1 MRDQITFTKF
11 TSIKPLSKEFSI
23 DDAGVIS
30 KHAAAQMTKGKA
42 ERMLMS
48 PKEFSEALSNQPN
61 NVAFGYGQFNEAL
74 PDTVNIV
81 LSGKEDPTT
90 NSISRTKKHFVFT
103 KGASVLML
111 DHDPCEYG
119 GTHTPEG
126 LIEVLAL
133 IHPEIASCTKIIRG
147 SLSTGVSLVNAEPSK
162 GKGFHIYIPVKDA
175 SLIPEYVERLR
186 QQLWAEGFG
195 YIALNANGGMLERL
209 PIDMA
214 VFSPERLDFV
224 GSPVIK
230 SNGLIYTPPEVT
242 YIDGG
247 LLDLSSLAEPDVL
260 SNHLEAISTAK
271 LAMKDQSK
279 AKKEEWVA
287 SKFAEMIANGANED
301 QAKADI
307 EASSA
312 AEGKDLYGSFILYF
326 ADGRTAT
333 VAEVIANHADYGGKA
348 LADPFEGVAY
358 GKTTAKFYWN
368 NGKPVVNSNAHG
380 GSKYFLHTDVLDDF
394 TIEGD
399 ATNKSVQ
406 SSHNDEW
413 KRLLTDHVTQW
424 NLDNFSTILGGSHRI
439 GRWEDPEA
447 SADNVRTLKYY
458 TSEALSKVH
467 ANTLIQTGIKT
478 VAGTKRPVYSNHFE
492 AWYKNTKSASHTGG
506 VIFLPSNKPL
516 PPRDISSK
524 YYNTWE
530 GYSVNPV
537 QNEELLVRLKFHIK
551 EVICS
556 GDESL
561 YDYIYKWF
569 AYIFQYP
576 ELPAGSAI
584 VLRGLE
590 GAGKGLLGSFIQSL
604 WGIHGVKIGSSKHL
618 TGSFNALL
626 ANACFTF
633 ADEAFFSGDRQQA
646 DVLKGLVTESTFN
659 IERKGVDTV
668 TQTNYLKILMSTNSD
683 YAVPAGKDSRR
694 YFVSDVSPKYL
705 NDKSYFDPLVA
716 DCKSN
721 AVKSAFLYD
730 MLNMDLTCWST
741 SQIPDSEG
749 LRSQRY
755 HSMDTVKKWFVDV
768 LIKGTV
774 KGDFDNE
781 SGDYWDDKV
790 SSEEL
795 FTNYLRWCDQAKAGE
810 YKRLVQCELVKY
822 LSKIFSSARDVGGR
836 GKRGIIFGNLTNA
849 IDKFESYEKIFIH
862 ELTSDTAF

>member
-1 MRDQITFTKF
+1 MNQQVTLVPTTFQPDAMTTPTLQSILKDIKQGKYAKPITAYREALKRANAAKELLDADKENKALLQ
-11 TSIKPLSKEFSI
+11 SHGDLSKRAKKMKGNLPAFLHGTFAPSVNEEHYI
-23 DDAGVIS
+23 AG
-30 KHAAAQMTKGKA
+30 TA
-42 ERMLMS
+42 ERLIIDVDTINPDKLS
-48 PKEFSEALSNQPN
+48 ALINKLTKIEC
-61 NVAFGYGQFNEAL
+61 VAFAFKSPSGNGIKIGINVSPIVNNDHCGQIYEVARKFIFGVDPALIADESCKNIGRFCYVSDDKDTHINLDQSIPLGGTEFNEAL
-74 PDTVNIV
+74 VIAVVVPPSVLNGELMPVDPDTSELCCIKVSAMILNAPDGGCHAARLRTGTLAGGYVAGGLVDVAEIMAA
-81 LSGKEDPTT
+81 LRRASDKRDPTGET
-90 NSISRTKKHFVFT
+90 SATEWKAVT
-103 KGASVLML
+103 DGYA
-111 DHDPCEYG
+111 
-119 GTHTPEG
+119 EG
-126 LIEVLAL
+126 LKVPILAL
-133 IHPEIASCTKIIRG
+133 I
-147 SLSTGVSLVNAEPSK
+147 N
-162 GKGFHIYIPVKDA
+162 
-175 SLIPEYVERLR
+175 
-186 QQLWAEGFG
+186 
-195 YIALNANGGMLERL
+195 
-209 PIDMA
+209 
-214 VFSPERLDFV
+214 DFD
-224 GSPVIK
+224 K
-230 SNGLIYTPPEVT
+230 H
-242 YIDGG
+242 
-247 LLDLSSLAEPDVL
+247 SSE
-260 SNHLEAISTAK
+260 
-271 LAMKDQSK
+271 
-279 AKKEEWVA
+279 
-287 SKFAEMIANGANED
+287 
-301 QAKADI
+301 
-307 EASSA
+307 
-312 AEGKDLYGSFILYF
+312 
-326 ADGRTAT
+326 
-333 VAEVIANHADYGGKA
+333 
-348 LADPFEGVAY
+348 
-358 GKTTAKFYWN
+358 
-368 NGKPVVNSNAHG
+368 
-380 GSKYFLHTDVLDDF
+380 
-394 TIEGD
+394 
-399 ATNKSVQ
+399 
-406 SSHNDEW
+406 DEW
-413 KRLLTDHVTQW
+413 KLLLADHVTQW
-424 NLDNFSTILGGSHRI
+424 NISNFSTILGGAHRI

-447 SADNVRTLKYY
+447 SAANVRTLKYY

-478 VAGTKRPVYSNHFE
+478 VAGTKYPVYSNHFE

-506 VIFLPSNKPL
+506 VIFLPSNKPV

-537 QNEELLVRLKFHIK
+537 QNDEVLTRLRYHIM

-561 YDYIYKWF
+561 YNYIYKWF

-590 GAGKGLLGSFIQSL
+590 GAGKGVLGSFIQSL

-626 ANACFTF
+626 ADACFTF

-668 TQTNYLKILMSTNSD
+668 AQTNYLKIFMSTNSD

-694 YFVSDVSPKYL
+694 YFVTDVSPKYL

-716 DCKSN
+716 DCKSE

-730 MLNMDLTCWST
+730 MLNMDLTGWST

-749 LRSQRY
+749 LRNQRY

-774 KGDFDNE
+774 KDDFDNE

-790 SSEEL
+790 SSEDL

>member
-1 MRDQITFTKF
+1 MNQQVTRLPKYYKPAMMTV
-11 TSIKPLSKEFSI
+11 TSLQ
-23 DDAGVIS
+23 DA
-30 KHAAAQMTKGKA
+30 
-42 ERMLMS
+42 L
-48 PKEFSEALSNQPN
+48 
-61 NVAFGYGQFNEAL
+61 
-74 PDTVNIV
+74 
-81 LSGKEDPTT
+81 ED
-90 NSISRTKKHFVFT
+90 IR
-103 KGASVLML
+103 
-111 DHDPCEYG
+111 C
-119 GTHTPEG
+119 GTYKD
-126 LIEVLAL
+126 V
-133 IHPEIASCTKIIRG
+133 IASLRSHPKG
-147 SLSTGVSLVNAEPSK
+147 SDEANVIKNNLSAFAIGAFNNGVANVNYVEDSSEVVNGDIDNLEPSK
-162 GKGFHIYIPVKDA
+162 ISFYKSKLAENPYIAYAFNSPSGNGLKVGVKVSSIKNDVHLKQIFSIVEKLLLSIDPALKLDPACNNISRLCYLSYDKDTYSNLDQIIALGGTEFDA
-175 SLIPEYVERLR
+175 SLVIDVVAVLPSVLNGELVTATAQDRETC
-186 QQLWAEGFG
+186 
-195 YIALNANGGMLERL
+195 IAKITAMLEKSADGEHHTNR
-209 PIDMA
+209 
-214 VFSPERLDFV
+214 
-224 GSPVIK
+224 IK
-230 SNGLIYTPPEVT
+230 V
-242 YIDGG
+242 
-247 LLDLSSLAEPDVL
+247 
-260 SNHLEAISTAK
+260 AK
-271 LAMKDQSK
+271 LAGGYVAGGLIDK
-279 AKKEEWVA
+279 AEIMDIIMQISDTLDPSGTTPHKE
-287 SKFAEMIANGANED
+287 IATIYSAFEIGL
-301 QAKADI
+301 KTPI
-307 EASSA
+307 YSVSS
-312 AEGKDLYGSFILYF
+312 
-326 ADGRTAT
+326 
-333 VAEVIANHADYGGKA
+333 
-348 LADPFEGVAY
+348 
-358 GKTTAKFYWN
+358 
-368 NGKPVVNSNAHG
+368 
-380 GSKYFLHTDVLDDF
+380 DF
-394 TIEGD
+394 D
-399 ATNKSVQ
+399 KH
-406 SSHNDEW
+406 SSEDEW
-413 KRLLTDHVTQW
+413 KLLLADHVTQW

-478 VAGTKRPVYSNHFE
+478 VAGTKYPVYSNHFE

-506 VIFLPSNKPL
+506 VIFLPSNKPV

-537 QNEELLVRLKFHIK
+537 QNDEVLTRLRYHIM

-561 YDYIYKWF
+561 YNYIYKWF

-590 GAGKGLLGSFIQSL
+590 GAGKGVLGSFIQSL

-626 ANACFTF
+626 ADACFTF

-668 TQTNYLKILMSTNSD
+668 AQTNYLKIFMSTNSD

-694 YFVSDVSPKYL
+694 YFVTDVSPKYL

-716 DCKSN
+716 DCKSE

-730 MLNMDLTCWST
+730 MLNMDLTGWST

-749 LRSQRY
+749 LRNQRY

-790 SSEEL
+790 SSEDL

>member
-1 MRDQITFTKF
+1 MSQQVARIPKHYKPSVISDSPLQDILEDIRCGTYKDVIATLRSHLKGSDEANVIKDSLPAFAIGTFNNTVRNSNYVEDSSEIVNGDIDNLDPSKISFYKSKLAENPHIAYAF
-11 TSIKPLSKEFSI
+11 TSPSENGIKLGVKVSKIKNDAHLKQIFHIVKKLLLSI
-23 DDAGVIS
+23 DSELKLDQSCKNISRLAYVSFDKGTYINLDQSIALGGTEFDEARVIAVAVQPS
-30 KHAAAQMTKGKA
+30 VKVGELMPIDPDTSELCCIKVSTMILNAPDGRCHAARLRAGTLAGGYVAGGLVDVA
-42 ERMLMS
+42 EIMAAARQAS
-48 PKEFSEALSNQPN
+48 DER
-61 NVAFGYGQFNEAL
+61 
-74 PDTVNIV
+74 
-81 LSGKEDPTT
+81 DPTGVT
-90 NSISRTKKHFVFT
+90 SDTEWKAFT
-103 KGASVLML
+103 DA
-111 DHDPCEYG
+111 YA
-119 GTHTPEG
+119 EG
-126 LIEVLAL
+126 LKVPILAL
-133 IHPEIASCTKIIRG
+133 I
-147 SLSTGVSLVNAEPSK
+147 N
-162 GKGFHIYIPVKDA
+162 
-175 SLIPEYVERLR
+175 
-186 QQLWAEGFG
+186 
-195 YIALNANGGMLERL
+195 
-209 PIDMA
+209 
-214 VFSPERLDFV
+214 DFD
-224 GSPVIK
+224 K
-230 SNGLIYTPPEVT
+230 H
-242 YIDGG
+242 
-247 LLDLSSLAEPDVL
+247 SSE
-260 SNHLEAISTAK
+260 
-271 LAMKDQSK
+271 
-279 AKKEEWVA
+279 
-287 SKFAEMIANGANED
+287 
-301 QAKADI
+301 
-307 EASSA
+307 
-312 AEGKDLYGSFILYF
+312 
-326 ADGRTAT
+326 
-333 VAEVIANHADYGGKA
+333 
-348 LADPFEGVAY
+348 
-358 GKTTAKFYWN
+358 
-368 NGKPVVNSNAHG
+368 
-380 GSKYFLHTDVLDDF
+380 
-394 TIEGD
+394 
-399 ATNKSVQ
+399 
-406 SSHNDEW
+406 DEW
-413 KRLLTDHVTQW
+413 KLLLADHVTQW

-478 VAGTKRPVYSNHFE
+478 VAGTKYPVYSNHFE
-492 AWYKNTKSASHTGG
+492 AWYKNTNSASHTGG
-506 VIFLPSNKPL
+506 VIFLPSNKPI
-516 PPRDISSK
+516 PPRDIRSK

-530 GYSVNPV
+530 GYSVKPV
-537 QNEELLVRLKFHIK
+537 QNNELLTRLRFHIK

-569 AYIFQYP
+569 ANIFQYP

-626 ANACFTF
+626 ADACFTF

-668 TQTNYLKILMSTNSD
+668 TQTNYLKIFMSTNSD

-694 YFVSDVSPKYL
+694 YFVTDVSPKYL
-705 NDKSYFDPLVA
+705 NDKSYFNPLVA
-716 DCKSN
+716 DCKSE

-730 MLNMDLTCWST
+730 MLNMDLTGWST

-749 LRSQRY
+749 LRNQRY

-822 LSKIFSSARDVGGR
+822 LSKIFTSARDVGGR
-836 GKRGIIFGNLTNA
+836 GKRGIIFGTLSNA
-849 IDKFESYEKIFIH
+849 IDKFESYEKILIN
-862 ELTSDTAF
+862 ELISDTAGEN